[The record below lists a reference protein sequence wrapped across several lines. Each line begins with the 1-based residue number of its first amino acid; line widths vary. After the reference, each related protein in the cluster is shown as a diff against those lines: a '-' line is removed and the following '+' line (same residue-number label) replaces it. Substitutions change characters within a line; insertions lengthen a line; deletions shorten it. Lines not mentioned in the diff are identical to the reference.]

1 MIRVIGLDLSL
12 TATGIAAADGETLLT
27 VGGDAKEGD
36 HRLVKIRDMVVR
48 EASDEVDVAAVEDLP
63 RTVHGSSSTGMVQGV
78 IRVALRD
85 LGVPYVLVPPATL
98 KMYATGKGSA
108 DKADMRMALFQRAG
122 LDVKDNNQVDAWWL
136 RALVL
141 DLYGEPI
148 VQLPQTH
155 RRALAKVK
163 AVRLG

>member
-1 MIRVIGLDLSL
+1 MIRAIGLDLSL

-36 HRLVKIRDMVVR
+36 HRLIKIRDMVVR

-63 RTVHGSSSTGMVQGV
+63 RRAMGTSSTGMVQGIV
-78 IRVALRD
+78 RVALRD
-85 LGVPYVLVPPATL
+85 LGVPYVLVPAATL
-98 KMYATGKGSA
+98 KMYATGKGTAS
-108 DKADMRMALFQRAG
+108 KGDMRMELFKRAD
-122 LDVKDNNQVDAWWL
+122 LDVKDDNQVDAWWL

-148 VQLPQTH
+148 VKLPQTH
-155 RRALAKVK
+155 RRALMKIK
-163 AVRLG
+163 AVKLG